1 MSQGI
6 RGPPRSTSLCGEEFR
21 FVRPKKSFADFCR
34 RFVTSFFLFGIRN
47 TALVLRWVAL
57 YEKLQAG
64 RQELIMATSD
74 STALPDSAE
83 CWPAI
88 RFAEWKET
96 YATLHM
102 WTQIVGKIRLELT
115 PKVNHWWNVPLYVS
129 SQGLTTSLI
138 LYGPRHFEIE
148 FDFVDQKLVIRAS
161 DSK

>member
-1 MSQGI
+1 MKSSG
-6 RGPPRSTSLCGEEFR
+6 SAA
-21 FVRPKKSFADFCR
+21 PKISFADFCR

-57 YEKLQAG
+57 YEKLQSG

-88 RFAEWKET
+88 RLAEWKET

-115 PKVNHWWNVPLYVS
+115 PKVNHWWNVPFYVNAH
-129 SQGLTTSLI
+129 GLTVRSGRGVQPTAARRGS
-138 LYGPRHFEIE
+138 GFSSP
-148 FDFVDQKLVIRAS
+148 S
-161 DSK
+161 SG